1 MPFEVCHI
9 LENFLGPVC
18 YANSNSH
25 FYDLNHFTH
34 ISTHFFTHT
43 NFKNYKNL
51 ISNYSTKHPLS
62 HLTSYAEPT
71 EAKTYKF

>member
-1 MPFEVCHI
+1 MDNHIQMPFFLMPFEVCHI

-34 ISTHFFTHT
+34 ISQHFFTHT
-43 NFKNYKNL
+43 NFKKL
-51 ISNYSTKHPLS
+51 QKS
-62 HLTSYAEPT
+62 HLKLLYQTPP
-71 EAKTYKF
+71 